1 MTADSLIDTQ
11 LDDTGYSEPYFYSD
25 FLQEMYDST
34 LGLSQKFEIFWN
46 TLKRESQP
54 IDIYK
59 KRDSWSMGVYR

>member
-34 LGLSQKFEIFWN
+34 LGFSQKFEIFWN

-54 IDIYK
+54 IQLP
-59 KRDSWSMGVYR
+59 YRPKDAWGM